1 MAQASSE
8 QNQPAAPLSDPQEPV
23 RVNHTGRNIVIA
35 VIVIALIAVAVFFGV
50 RAAKGGSDSAAKG
63 SKSNPV
69 KIGVVGATDPQW
81 VEFQKEAEAAGIY
94 VKIVEIGRAS
104 CRERV

>member
-23 RVNHTGRNIVIA
+23 HVNHTGRNIVIA

-69 KIGVVGATDPQW
+69 
-81 VEFQKEAEAAGIY
+81 
-94 VKIVEIGRAS
+94 
-104 CRERV
+104 